1 MSILQTIKSRRS
13 VYQFLPARIER
24 EWIDQCLEAAI
35 WAPNHKVTEPWRF
48 WVLGPRMKSVL
59 AHIYADNRAGKRAAP
74 QTEAFKD
81 IYDKAMLKF
90 QAIPEIVLVGQVL
103 HSDPVMRKE
112 DYAACSCAIQNF
124 QLAAWELGL
133 GVQWSTGP
141 IIEDKRTFD
150 ALEIDSNA
158 LALIGAL
165 YIGKPACVGES
176 GRKPIEK
183 VTTYLD

>member
-13 VYQFLPARIER
+13 VYQFTSAPVKAK
-24 EWIDQCLEAAI
+24 WIDQCLEAAI

-48 WVLGPRMKSVL
+48 WVLGSDMQATL
-59 AHIYADNRAGKRAAP
+59 AHIYADSRAKKRADP
-74 QTEAFKD
+74 KTDAFNE
-81 IYDKAMLKF
+81 IYDKAVFKF
-90 QAIPEIVLVGQVL
+90 QAIPKIVLVGQVL
-103 HSDPVMRKE
+103 NADPVMCKE

-141 IIEDKRTFD
+141 VIQDERTFN
-150 ALEIDSNA
+150 ALQIDSNQVE
-158 LALIGAL
+158 LIGAL
-165 YIGKPACVGES
+165 YMGKPACVGES
-176 GRKPIEK
+176 GRKPVEK

>member
-1 MSILQTIKSRRS
+1 MPILQTIKSRRS
-13 VYQFLPARIER
+13 VYQFTPAPIKA
-24 EWIDQCLEAAI
+24 EWINQCLEAAI

-48 WVLGPRMKSVL
+48 WVLGPDTQASL
-59 AHIYADNRAGKRAAP
+59 AHIYADSRAMKRAEP
-74 QTEAFKD
+74 KTDAFTA
-81 IYDKAMLKF
+81 IYDKAILKF
-90 QAIPEIVLVGQVL
+90 RAIPKIVLVGQVL
-103 HSDPVMRKE
+103 SSDPIMRKE

-141 IIEDKRTFD
+141 IIQDERTFK
-150 ALEIDSNA
+150 ALQIDSDKVE
-158 LALIGAL
+158 LIGAL
-165 YIGKPACVGES
+165 YMGKPACVGET